1 MITLL
6 RNCRLYTPKDL
17 GAKDLLI
24 AGHRIAAI
32 ADSLPRSDLPGVLE
46 VDCQGKAVAPGF
58 IDSHVHILG
67 GGGSNGPITRGPEL
81 NLTEFTTNGTTTV
94 VGLLG
99 ADGLTRDLMGL
110 LAKARSLELEGM
122 SAYILVGAYDLPL
135 PSFTGDLKKDIVLVS
150 NALGIG
156 EVAIADMR
164 SSQPTLQEIIRIGA
178 DACIAGRLAGRGGIV
193 NVHIGPGK
201 KGIELLFD
209 AVEQSDLPANT
220 YLPTHCNRNSMVLDQ
235 MVKWAGLGGP
245 VDLTTIRIIPGF
257 VTCPDAVKYLLAKKV
272 PLERISM
279 STDGGGVFPHLSDAD
294 GKPAMAR
301 WETSALHRE
310 FKDIVDTGVDLA
322 SALHLVS
329 VNPARHLRLYPQKG
343 TIAVGSDADLV
354 VLNEDLTI
362 DKVVAMGK
370 LAVDEGR
377 AIIRGIFE

>member
-6 RNCRLYTPKDL
+6 RNCRLHAPRDMGT
-17 GAKDLLI
+17 KDLLI

-32 ADSLPRSDLPGVLE
+32 ADSLPRSAFPNVLE
-46 VDCQGKAVAPGF
+46 VDCQGKVVAPGF

-81 NLTEFTTNGTTTV
+81 KLTEFTLNGTTTV

-110 LAKARSLELEGM
+110 LAKARALELEGM
-122 SAYILVGAYDLPL
+122 SAYILIGAYDLPL

-164 SSQPTLQEIIRIGA
+164 SSQPTRQEIIRIGA

-201 KGIELLFD
+201 NGIELLFE

-220 YLPTHCNRNSMVLDQ
+220 YLPTHCNRNSAVLDQ
-235 MVKWAGLGGP
+235 MVRWAKLGGP
-245 VDLTTIRIIPGF
+245 IDLTTIRVIPEF
-257 VTCPDAVKYLLAKKV
+257 VTCPDAVKYLLANHV
-272 PLERISM
+272 PLECISM
-279 STDGGGVFPHLSDAD
+279 STDGGGVFPHLSGKD
-294 GKPAMAR
+294 GKPGMAR
-301 WETSALHRE
+301 WEASALHLE
-310 FKDIVDTGVDLA
+310 FKDIVDNGLDLA
-322 SALHLVS
+322 SALHLVTA
-329 VNPARHLRLYPQKG
+329 NPARHLRLYPQKG
-343 TIAVGSDADLV
+343 AIAVGSDADLV

-362 DKVVAMGK
+362 DKVIAMGK
-370 LAVDEGR
+370 LMVNQGQAV
-377 AIIRGIFE
+377 IRGLFE

>member
-1 MITLL
+1 
-6 RNCRLYTPKDL
+6 
-17 GAKDLLI
+17 
-24 AGHRIAAI
+24 
-32 ADSLPRSDLPGVLE
+32 
-46 VDCQGKAVAPGF
+46 
-58 IDSHVHILG
+58 
-67 GGGSNGPITRGPEL
+67 
-81 NLTEFTTNGTTTV
+81 
-94 VGLLG
+94 
-99 ADGLTRDLMGL
+99 MGL
-110 LAKARSLELEGM
+110 LAKARALELEGM

-178 DACIAGRLAGRGGIV
+178 DACIAGRLSGRGGIV
-193 NVHIGPGK
+193 NIHIGPGK

-245 VDLTTIRIIPGF
+245 VDLTTIRVIPGF
-257 VTCPDAVKYLLAKKV
+257 VTCPDAVKYLLSKNV

-310 FKDIVDTGVDLA
+310 FKDIVDTGLDLA
-322 SALHLVS
+322 SALHLVT
-329 VNPARHLRLYPQKG
+329 VNPAKHLRLHPQKG

-370 LAVDEGR
+370 LMVDEGR
-377 AIIRGIFE
+377 AVIRGIFE